1 MLLCA
6 CYQLFSQLYMLI
18 EFRFRNLFSFK
29 DEAIFNLRS
38 TRKTEHSG
46 HIINVS
52 NKPKK
57 WILRTSVIYWPNWW
71 GKSNLLKGLN
81 LMDVIVSSRK
91 ETMWDH
97 INKWEPFLLNEES
110 IASPSLL
117 EVTINPLPGWDTY
130 YRYGFEFQGANLIS
144 EWLFE
149 TNISSGSE
157 KSVFLRE
164 WVKVEVSKNKDYS
177 SIEKGKDFL
186 NENNSDTLFLLIL
199 DFLWDETSKRIINW
213 FGKLNIINGT
223 NTWYSA
229 LFKAN
234 DWFNKEDNK
243 QKCLE
248 FFKRI
253 DISIPDYSLWTPP
266 EDKDI
271 PSQLD
276 ADSRKRYI
284 WAFTPVH
291 IIHKV
296 YSGDWKCATRDIDFQ
311 LMKQESQWTQKIFDL
326 VWPLFQSIN
335 NWWVLFIDEL
345 DVKLHPLVVKEILNT
360 FTNLG
365 KENSAQLICTTH
377 NTYLLDKDIL
387 RRDEVWFAEK
397 NYKGESRLYSLAE
410 FEEVRND
417 SSYSKDYLLGRY
429 GAIPCSNIL
438 NSINELK

>member
-1 MLLCA
+1 
-6 CYQLFSQLYMLI
+6 MLI

-38 TRKTEHSG
+38 TRKTEHFE
-46 HIINVS
+46 HIISVS
-52 NKPKK
+52 DKPKK
-57 WILRTSVIYWPNWW
+57 WILRTSVIYWPNGW
-71 GKSNLLKGLN
+71 GKSNLLKWLN

-110 IASPSLL
+110 IILPSLL
-117 EVTINPLPGWDTY
+117 EVTINPVIGWNTY
-130 YRYGFEFQGANLIS
+130 YRYGFEFQWAKLIS

-149 TNISSGSE
+149 INISTGTE

-164 WVKVEVSKNKDYS
+164 WINIKVSKNKDYF

-186 NENNSDTLFLLIL
+186 NENNSDTLYLLIL
-199 DFLWDETSKRIINW
+199 DFLWDETSKKIINW
-213 FGKLNIINGT
+213 FRKLNIINWT
-223 NTWYSA
+223 NNWYSA
-229 LFKAN
+229 LFKVN
-234 DWFNKEDNK
+234 EWFNNEDNK

-253 DISIPDYSLWTPP
+253 DISIPDYRLWAPP
-266 EDKDI
+266 DDKDI
-271 PSQLD
+271 PSELD
-276 ADSRKRYI
+276 NDSRKMYKWI
-284 WAFTPVH
+284 HTPVN
-291 IIHKV
+291 IVHKV
-296 YSGDWKCATRDIDFQ
+296 YSKDWTISTRNEEFQ
-311 LMKQESQWTQKIFDL
+311 LIKQESQWTQKIFDL
-326 VWPLFQSIN
+326 VWPLFHCIN
-335 NWWVLFIDEL
+335 SGWVLFIDEL

-417 SSYSKDYLLGRY
+417 ASYSKDYLLGRY